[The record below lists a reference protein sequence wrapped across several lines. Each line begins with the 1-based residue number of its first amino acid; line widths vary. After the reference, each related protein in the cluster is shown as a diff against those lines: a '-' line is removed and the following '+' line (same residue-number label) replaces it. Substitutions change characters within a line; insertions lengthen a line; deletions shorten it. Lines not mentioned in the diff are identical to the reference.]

1 MARIIIECDRTL
13 RAAYHEAACFEALLN
28 LCLSRLS
35 VCVVCVWCALSAR
48 KARCSRWGWPLRSGG
63 GAADDGVRTDVQGG
77 RTPSRR
83 LPHDTPLS
91 SYLSSEHTIFHA
103 FHDKIV

>member
-1 MARIIIECDRTL
+1 MP
-13 RAAYHEAACFEALLN
+13 
-28 LCLSRLS
+28 LSSLS
-35 VCVVCVWCALSAR
+35 VCRVCVVCALCSEGAVLALAA
-48 KARCSRWGWPLRSGG
+48 ARCAAAARWPLR
-63 GAADDGVRTDVQGG
+63 ALWCCARETVRTDVQGG